1 MLRRS
6 WHSSAIFGCDRYAYL
21 VSSFDELMINFAY
34 MQLTTKQIYQSNVY
48 MEMTLLEYELYDMI
62 GDRVRIL
69 SLWILDSKIGGLLAL
84 THIK

>member
-1 MLRRS
+1 
-6 WHSSAIFGCDRYAYL
+6 
-21 VSSFDELMINFAY
+21 